1 MISSLFP
8 VLTWGQWCQT
18 YFDAKQTLGY
28 EEVDKESVR
37 LFACTA
43 VSRVRRLKLQ
53 AEQGNSCILLNQ
65 FHRFS
70 KNQTLNSLLCPAGA
84 LLAAEH
90 VKDSVRVSV
99 EEGKDT
105 RLHVSEYVT

>member
-1 MISSLFP
+1 MP
-8 VLTWGQWCQT
+8 RCQQGE
-18 YFDAKQTLGY
+18 KI
-28 EEVDKESVR
+28 K
-37 LFACTA
+37 TA
-43 VSRVRRLKLQ
+43 GGPGLKLL
-53 AEQGNSCILLNQ
+53 LLNK

-105 RLHVSEYVT
+105 RLHVSEYVTLSFIHEWS